1 MEKEKLKKEE
11 REKFLLERELKR
23 KKELEMR
30 SEGDMAIT
38 RSRFDDSED
47 GEDEEEDSVETI
59 VQPATSKQY
68 SRATVI
74 PNAQSLED
82 MVSV

>member
-30 SEGDMAIT
+30 SDGDMSVT
-38 RSRFDDSED
+38 RSRFDDSEE
-47 GEDEEEDSVETI
+47 GEDEEDDSVETI
-59 VQPATSKQY
+59 VQPTTSKQH
-68 SRATVI
+68 SKATI
-74 PNAQSLED
+74 APNTQSLEN
-82 MVSV
+82 MVSD